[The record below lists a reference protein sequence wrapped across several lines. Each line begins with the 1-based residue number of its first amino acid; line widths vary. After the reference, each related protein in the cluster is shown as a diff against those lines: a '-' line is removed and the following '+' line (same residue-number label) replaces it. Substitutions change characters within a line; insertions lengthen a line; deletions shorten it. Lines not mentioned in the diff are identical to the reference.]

1 MTDRPVFIL
10 YGFSNVSNE
19 FKPKGLRQKAIYVE
33 SPVASKRFVG
43 WLKGCLSVIR
53 CTKTNDI
60 IFCWYDFQAVMLY
73 WMCLLTGMRRR
84 LCCLNLL
91 LKKKDTALNRIVRT
105 LYRKALISKNFHASV
120 TSPYYGER
128 LKQWLDID
136 FHYIVIHDLFHENWI
151 YESTK
156 IKDNSVFVGGR
167 NGRDWP
173 FMLEVAQKMEHV
185 NFLFMMEPND
195 YEHLRGGGVP
205 SNVEIRTS
213 VTFNEF
219 MQEMANSCLVC
230 LPLNTEAPAGL
241 MVVFQAA
248 GCKKPVLITKTV
260 TSEEYV
266 TPERGCPLERDIEE
280 WVSAIDYYLKHADV
294 GNQKAMALYDFCRSR
309 CGIEQYSK
317 GIQTLIDLC

>member
-10 YGFSNVSNE
+10 YGFSNVSDE

-91 LKKKDTALNRIVRT
+91 LKKKDTALNRIVRS

-136 FHYIVIHDLFHENWI
+136 FHYVD
-151 YESTK
+151 
-156 IKDNSVFVGGR
+156 SVFVGGR

-195 YEHLRGGGVP
+195 YEHLRGGY
-205 SNVEIRTS
+205 
-213 VTFNEF
+213 
-219 MQEMANSCLVC
+219 
-230 LPLNTEAPAGL
+230 LPMLKSGL
-241 MVVFQAA
+241 
-248 GCKKPVLITKTV
+248 
-260 TSEEYV
+260 
-266 TPERGCPLERDIEE
+266 R
-280 WVSAIDYYLKHADV
+280 
-294 GNQKAMALYDFCRSR
+294 
-309 CGIEQYSK
+309 
-317 GIQTLIDLC
+317 

>member
-10 YGFSNVSNE
+10 YGFSNVSDE

-151 YESTK
+151 YEPTK

-195 YEHLRGGGVP
+195 CKHLRGGY
-205 SNVEIRTS
+205 
-213 VTFNEF
+213 
-219 MQEMANSCLVC
+219 
-230 LPLNTEAPAGL
+230 LPMLKSGL
-241 MVVFQAA
+241 
-248 GCKKPVLITKTV
+248 
-260 TSEEYV
+260 
-266 TPERGCPLERDIEE
+266 R
-280 WVSAIDYYLKHADV
+280 
-294 GNQKAMALYDFCRSR
+294 
-309 CGIEQYSK
+309 
-317 GIQTLIDLC
+317 